1 MINETLDKQI
11 KLNNKIRELEDKLSL
26 IQRARE
32 DKLNITDKSETFEA
46 QLIQLENE
54 FNKALKS
61 LYEETKDNKEE
72 LKEIVGK
79 LCYIIKLKEKEK
91 EYNKELI
98 DTIQN
103 KNKSIEKTVINLKD
117 SISNVMSIARFVED
131 NKVKQEKRDFKKQ
144 FLPKI
149 STSKLLILFLFIN
162 CTIIELFTGFVTL
175 KSLDLTTLT
184 MANPDFTPLVA
195 LIGAVVS
202 EVVGYAVY
210 ALKSAKENTA
220 GGITYEAAMRQIDE
234 DKAKG

>member
-1 MINETLDKQI
+1 MT
-11 KLNNKIRELEDKLSL
+11 
-26 IQRARE
+26 
-32 DKLNITDKSETFEA
+32 
-46 QLIQLENE
+46 
-54 FNKALKS
+54 
-61 LYEETKDNKEE
+61 KEE
-72 LKEIVGK
+72 RDITIKEHRWQREKEILERKYK
-79 LCYIIKLKEKEK
+79 L
-91 EYNKELI
+91 
-98 DTIQN
+98 
-103 KNKSIEKTVINLKD
+103 
-117 SISNVMSIARFVED
+117 
-131 NKVKQEKRDFKKQ
+131 KQEKREFKKQ

>member
-1 MINETLDKQI
+1 MT
-11 KLNNKIRELEDKLSL
+11 
-26 IQRARE
+26 
-32 DKLNITDKSETFEA
+32 
-46 QLIQLENE
+46 
-54 FNKALKS
+54 
-61 LYEETKDNKEE
+61 KEE
-72 LKEIVGK
+72 RDI
-79 LCYIIKLKEKEK
+79 IIKEHRWQREKEVLERK
-91 EYNKELI
+91 YKL
-98 DTIQN
+98 
-103 KNKSIEKTVINLKD
+103 
-117 SISNVMSIARFVED
+117 
-131 NKVKQEKRDFKKQ
+131 KQEKRDFKKQ

-220 GGITYEAAMRQIDE
+220 GGITYETAMRQIDE

>member
-1 MINETLDKQI
+1 MT
-11 KLNNKIRELEDKLSL
+11 
-26 IQRARE
+26 
-32 DKLNITDKSETFEA
+32 
-46 QLIQLENE
+46 
-54 FNKALKS
+54 
-61 LYEETKDNKEE
+61 KEE
-72 LKEIVGK
+72 RDI
-79 LCYIIKLKEKEK
+79 IIKEHRWQREKEVLERK
-91 EYNKELI
+91 YKL
-98 DTIQN
+98 
-103 KNKSIEKTVINLKD
+103 
-117 SISNVMSIARFVED
+117 
-131 NKVKQEKRDFKKQ
+131 KQEKREFKKQ

-175 KSLDLTTLT
+175 KSLDLTTIT

>member
-1 MINETLDKQI
+1 MT
-11 KLNNKIRELEDKLSL
+11 
-26 IQRARE
+26 
-32 DKLNITDKSETFEA
+32 
-46 QLIQLENE
+46 
-54 FNKALKS
+54 
-61 LYEETKDNKEE
+61 KEE
-72 LKEIVGK
+72 RDITIKEHRWQR
-79 LCYIIKLKEKEK
+79 EKEVLERK
-91 EYNKELI
+91 YKL
-98 DTIQN
+98 
-103 KNKSIEKTVINLKD
+103 
-117 SISNVMSIARFVED
+117 
-131 NKVKQEKRDFKKQ
+131 KQEKREFKKQ

-210 ALKSAKENTA
+210 ALKSAKEPTA
-220 GGITYEAAMRQIDE
+220 GGITYEEAMRQIDE

>member
-1 MINETLDKQI
+1 MT
-11 KLNNKIRELEDKLSL
+11 
-26 IQRARE
+26 
-32 DKLNITDKSETFEA
+32 
-46 QLIQLENE
+46 
-54 FNKALKS
+54 
-61 LYEETKDNKEE
+61 KEE
-72 LKEIVGK
+72 RDITIKEHRWQR
-79 LCYIIKLKEKEK
+79 EKE
-91 EYNKELI
+91 
-98 DTIQN
+98 
-103 KNKSIEKTVINLKD
+103 VLK
-117 SISNVMSIARFVED
+117 R
-131 NKVKQEKRDFKKQ
+131 KYKLKQEKRDFKKQ

>member
-1 MINETLDKQI
+1 MT
-11 KLNNKIRELEDKLSL
+11 
-26 IQRARE
+26 
-32 DKLNITDKSETFEA
+32 
-46 QLIQLENE
+46 
-54 FNKALKS
+54 
-61 LYEETKDNKEE
+61 KEE
-72 LKEIVGK
+72 RDITIKEHRWQR
-79 LCYIIKLKEKEK
+79 EKEVLERK
-91 EYNKELI
+91 YKL
-98 DTIQN
+98 
-103 KNKSIEKTVINLKD
+103 
-117 SISNVMSIARFVED
+117 
-131 NKVKQEKRDFKKQ
+131 KQEKREFKKQ

-175 KSLDLTTLT
+175 KSLNLTTLT

>member
-1 MINETLDKQI
+1 MT
-11 KLNNKIRELEDKLSL
+11 
-26 IQRARE
+26 
-32 DKLNITDKSETFEA
+32 
-46 QLIQLENE
+46 
-54 FNKALKS
+54 
-61 LYEETKDNKEE
+61 KEE
-72 LKEIVGK
+72 RDITIKEHRWQR
-79 LCYIIKLKEKEK
+79 EKEVLERK
-91 EYNKELI
+91 YKL
-98 DTIQN
+98 
-103 KNKSIEKTVINLKD
+103 
-117 SISNVMSIARFVED
+117 
-131 NKVKQEKRDFKKQ
+131 KQEKREFKKQ
-144 FLPKI
+144 FLSKI

>member
-1 MINETLDKQI
+1 MT
-11 KLNNKIRELEDKLSL
+11 
-26 IQRARE
+26 
-32 DKLNITDKSETFEA
+32 
-46 QLIQLENE
+46 
-54 FNKALKS
+54 
-61 LYEETKDNKEE
+61 KEE
-72 LKEIVGK
+72 RDITIKEHRWQR
-79 LCYIIKLKEKEK
+79 EKEVLERK
-91 EYNKELI
+91 YKL
-98 DTIQN
+98 
-103 KNKSIEKTVINLKD
+103 
-117 SISNVMSIARFVED
+117 
-131 NKVKQEKRDFKKQ
+131 KQEKRDFKKQ

-175 KSLDLTTLT
+175 KSLNLTTLT

-220 GGITYEAAMRQIDE
+220 GGITYETAMRQIDE

>member
-1 MINETLDKQI
+1 MT
-11 KLNNKIRELEDKLSL
+11 
-26 IQRARE
+26 
-32 DKLNITDKSETFEA
+32 
-46 QLIQLENE
+46 
-54 FNKALKS
+54 
-61 LYEETKDNKEE
+61 KEE
-72 LKEIVGK
+72 LDI
-79 LCYIIKLKEKEK
+79 IIKEHRWQREKEVLERK
-91 EYNKELI
+91 YKL
-98 DTIQN
+98 
-103 KNKSIEKTVINLKD
+103 
-117 SISNVMSIARFVED
+117 
-131 NKVKQEKRDFKKQ
+131 KQEKREFKKQ

-210 ALKSAKENTA
+210 ALKSVKENTA

>member
-1 MINETLDKQI
+1 MT
-11 KLNNKIRELEDKLSL
+11 
-26 IQRARE
+26 
-32 DKLNITDKSETFEA
+32 
-46 QLIQLENE
+46 
-54 FNKALKS
+54 
-61 LYEETKDNKEE
+61 KEE
-72 LKEIVGK
+72 REITIKEHRWQR
-79 LCYIIKLKEKEK
+79 EKEVLERK
-91 EYNKELI
+91 YKL
-98 DTIQN
+98 
-103 KNKSIEKTVINLKD
+103 
-117 SISNVMSIARFVED
+117 
-131 NKVKQEKRDFKKQ
+131 KQEKREFKKQ

-175 KSLDLTTLT
+175 KNLDLTTLT

>member
-1 MINETLDKQI
+1 MT
-11 KLNNKIRELEDKLSL
+11 
-26 IQRARE
+26 
-32 DKLNITDKSETFEA
+32 
-46 QLIQLENE
+46 
-54 FNKALKS
+54 
-61 LYEETKDNKEE
+61 KEE
-72 LKEIVGK
+72 RDITIKEHRWQ
-79 LCYIIKLKEKEK
+79 KEKEVLERK
-91 EYNKELI
+91 YKL
-98 DTIQN
+98 
-103 KNKSIEKTVINLKD
+103 
-117 SISNVMSIARFVED
+117 
-131 NKVKQEKRDFKKQ
+131 KQEKREFKKQ

-220 GGITYEAAMRQIDE
+220 GGIIYETAMRQIDE

>member
-1 MINETLDKQI
+1 MT
-11 KLNNKIRELEDKLSL
+11 
-26 IQRARE
+26 
-32 DKLNITDKSETFEA
+32 
-46 QLIQLENE
+46 
-54 FNKALKS
+54 
-61 LYEETKDNKEE
+61 KEE
-72 LKEIVGK
+72 RDITIKEHRWQR
-79 LCYIIKLKEKEK
+79 EKEVLERK
-91 EYNKELI
+91 YKL
-98 DTIQN
+98 
-103 KNKSIEKTVINLKD
+103 
-117 SISNVMSIARFVED
+117 
-131 NKVKQEKRDFKKQ
+131 KQEKKEFKKQ

-184 MANPDFTPLVA
+184 MANPDFTPLVT

-220 GGITYEAAMRQIDE
+220 GGITYETAMRQIDE

>member
-1 MINETLDKQI
+1 MT
-11 KLNNKIRELEDKLSL
+11 
-26 IQRARE
+26 
-32 DKLNITDKSETFEA
+32 
-46 QLIQLENE
+46 
-54 FNKALKS
+54 
-61 LYEETKDNKEE
+61 KEE
-72 LKEIVGK
+72 RDITIKEHRWQR
-79 LCYIIKLKEKEK
+79 EKEVLERK
-91 EYNKELI
+91 YKL
-98 DTIQN
+98 
-103 KNKSIEKTVINLKD
+103 
-117 SISNVMSIARFVED
+117 
-131 NKVKQEKRDFKKQ
+131 KQEKKEFKKQ

-220 GGITYEAAMRQIDE
+220 GGITYETAMRQIDE
-234 DKAKG
+234 DKAKE

>member
-1 MINETLDKQI
+1 MT
-11 KLNNKIRELEDKLSL
+11 
-26 IQRARE
+26 
-32 DKLNITDKSETFEA
+32 
-46 QLIQLENE
+46 
-54 FNKALKS
+54 
-61 LYEETKDNKEE
+61 KEE
-72 LKEIVGK
+72 RDITIKEHRWQR
-79 LCYIIKLKEKEK
+79 EKEVLERK
-91 EYNKELI
+91 YKL
-98 DTIQN
+98 
-103 KNKSIEKTVINLKD
+103 
-117 SISNVMSIARFVED
+117 
-131 NKVKQEKRDFKKQ
+131 KQEKREFKKQ

-149 STSKLLILFLFIN
+149 STSKLLIFFLFIN

-184 MANPDFTPLVA
+184 MASPDFTPLVA

>member
-1 MINETLDKQI
+1 MT
-11 KLNNKIRELEDKLSL
+11 
-26 IQRARE
+26 
-32 DKLNITDKSETFEA
+32 
-46 QLIQLENE
+46 
-54 FNKALKS
+54 
-61 LYEETKDNKEE
+61 KEE
-72 LKEIVGK
+72 RDITIKEHRWQR
-79 LCYIIKLKEKEK
+79 EKEVLERK
-91 EYNKELI
+91 YKL
-98 DTIQN
+98 
-103 KNKSIEKTVINLKD
+103 
-117 SISNVMSIARFVED
+117 
-131 NKVKQEKRDFKKQ
+131 KQEKREFKKQ

-234 DKAKG
+234 DQAKG

>member
-1 MINETLDKQI
+1 MT
-11 KLNNKIRELEDKLSL
+11 
-26 IQRARE
+26 
-32 DKLNITDKSETFEA
+32 
-46 QLIQLENE
+46 
-54 FNKALKS
+54 
-61 LYEETKDNKEE
+61 KEE
-72 LKEIVGK
+72 REITIKEHRWQR
-79 LCYIIKLKEKEK
+79 EKEVLERK
-91 EYNKELI
+91 YKL
-98 DTIQN
+98 
-103 KNKSIEKTVINLKD
+103 
-117 SISNVMSIARFVED
+117 
-131 NKVKQEKRDFKKQ
+131 KQEKREFKKQ

-162 CTIIELFTGFVTL
+162 CTIIELFTAFVTL

-220 GGITYEAAMRQIDE
+220 GGIIYETAMRQIDE

>member
-1 MINETLDKQI
+1 MT
-11 KLNNKIRELEDKLSL
+11 
-26 IQRARE
+26 
-32 DKLNITDKSETFEA
+32 
-46 QLIQLENE
+46 
-54 FNKALKS
+54 
-61 LYEETKDNKEE
+61 KEE
-72 LKEIVGK
+72 REITIKEHRWQR
-79 LCYIIKLKEKEK
+79 EKEVLERK
-91 EYNKELI
+91 YKL
-98 DTIQN
+98 
-103 KNKSIEKTVINLKD
+103 
-117 SISNVMSIARFVED
+117 
-131 NKVKQEKRDFKKQ
+131 KQEKREFKKQ

-220 GGITYEAAMRQIDE
+220 GGITYETAMRQIDE

>member
-1 MINETLDKQI
+1 MT
-11 KLNNKIRELEDKLSL
+11 
-26 IQRARE
+26 
-32 DKLNITDKSETFEA
+32 
-46 QLIQLENE
+46 
-54 FNKALKS
+54 
-61 LYEETKDNKEE
+61 KEE
-72 LKEIVGK
+72 REITIKEHRWQR
-79 LCYIIKLKEKEK
+79 EKEVLERK
-91 EYNKELI
+91 YKL
-98 DTIQN
+98 
-103 KNKSIEKTVINLKD
+103 
-117 SISNVMSIARFVED
+117 
-131 NKVKQEKRDFKKQ
+131 KQEKREFKKQ

-210 ALKSAKENTA
+210 ALKSAKENTV

>member
-1 MINETLDKQI
+1 MT
-11 KLNNKIRELEDKLSL
+11 
-26 IQRARE
+26 
-32 DKLNITDKSETFEA
+32 
-46 QLIQLENE
+46 
-54 FNKALKS
+54 
-61 LYEETKDNKEE
+61 KEE
-72 LKEIVGK
+72 HEI
-79 LCYIIKLKEKEK
+79 IIKEHRWQREKEVLERK
-91 EYNKELI
+91 YKL
-98 DTIQN
+98 
-103 KNKSIEKTVINLKD
+103 
-117 SISNVMSIARFVED
+117 
-131 NKVKQEKRDFKKQ
+131 KQEKREFKKQ

>member
-1 MINETLDKQI
+1 MT
-11 KLNNKIRELEDKLSL
+11 
-26 IQRARE
+26 
-32 DKLNITDKSETFEA
+32 
-46 QLIQLENE
+46 
-54 FNKALKS
+54 
-61 LYEETKDNKEE
+61 KEE
-72 LKEIVGK
+72 RDITIKEHRWQR
-79 LCYIIKLKEKEK
+79 EKEVLERK
-91 EYNKELI
+91 YKL
-98 DTIQN
+98 
-103 KNKSIEKTVINLKD
+103 
-117 SISNVMSIARFVED
+117 
-131 NKVKQEKRDFKKQ
+131 KQEKKEFKKQ

>member
-1 MINETLDKQI
+1 MT
-11 KLNNKIRELEDKLSL
+11 
-26 IQRARE
+26 
-32 DKLNITDKSETFEA
+32 
-46 QLIQLENE
+46 
-54 FNKALKS
+54 
-61 LYEETKDNKEE
+61 KEE
-72 LKEIVGK
+72 RDITIKERRWQR
-79 LCYIIKLKEKEK
+79 EKEVLERK
-91 EYNKELI
+91 YKL
-98 DTIQN
+98 
-103 KNKSIEKTVINLKD
+103 
-117 SISNVMSIARFVED
+117 
-131 NKVKQEKRDFKKQ
+131 KQEKREFKKQ

-210 ALKSAKENTA
+210 ALKSAKENTV

>member
-1 MINETLDKQI
+1 MT
-11 KLNNKIRELEDKLSL
+11 
-26 IQRARE
+26 
-32 DKLNITDKSETFEA
+32 
-46 QLIQLENE
+46 
-54 FNKALKS
+54 
-61 LYEETKDNKEE
+61 KEE
-72 LKEIVGK
+72 RDITIKEHRWQR
-79 LCYIIKLKEKEK
+79 EKEV
-91 EYNKELI
+91 L
-98 DTIQN
+98 
-103 KNKSIEKTVINLKD
+103 EKKYKL
-117 SISNVMSIARFVED
+117 
-131 NKVKQEKRDFKKQ
+131 KQEKREFKKQ

-149 STSKLLILFLFIN
+149 STSKLLIFFLFIN

-195 LIGAVVS
+195 LIGAIVS

>member
-1 MINETLDKQI
+1 MT
-11 KLNNKIRELEDKLSL
+11 
-26 IQRARE
+26 
-32 DKLNITDKSETFEA
+32 
-46 QLIQLENE
+46 
-54 FNKALKS
+54 
-61 LYEETKDNKEE
+61 KEE
-72 LKEIVGK
+72 RDITIKEHRWQR
-79 LCYIIKLKEKEK
+79 EKEVLERK
-91 EYNKELI
+91 YKL
-98 DTIQN
+98 
-103 KNKSIEKTVINLKD
+103 
-117 SISNVMSIARFVED
+117 
-131 NKVKQEKRDFKKQ
+131 KQEKREFKKQ

-149 STSKLLILFLFIN
+149 STSKLLIIFLFIN

-210 ALKSAKENTA
+210 ALKSTKENTA

>member
-1 MINETLDKQI
+1 MT
-11 KLNNKIRELEDKLSL
+11 
-26 IQRARE
+26 
-32 DKLNITDKSETFEA
+32 
-46 QLIQLENE
+46 
-54 FNKALKS
+54 
-61 LYEETKDNKEE
+61 KEE
-72 LKEIVGK
+72 REITIKEHRWQREKEVLERK
-79 LCYIIKLKEKEK
+79 YKLK
-91 EYNKELI
+91 
-98 DTIQN
+98 
-103 KNKSIEKTVINLKD
+103 
-117 SISNVMSIARFVED
+117 
-131 NKVKQEKRDFKKQ
+131 QEEREFKKQ

-210 ALKSAKENTA
+210 ALKSAKENTV

>member
-1 MINETLDKQI
+1 MT
-11 KLNNKIRELEDKLSL
+11 
-26 IQRARE
+26 
-32 DKLNITDKSETFEA
+32 
-46 QLIQLENE
+46 
-54 FNKALKS
+54 
-61 LYEETKDNKEE
+61 KEE
-72 LKEIVGK
+72 RDITIKEHRWQR
-79 LCYIIKLKEKEK
+79 EKEVLERK
-91 EYNKELI
+91 YKL
-98 DTIQN
+98 
-103 KNKSIEKTVINLKD
+103 
-117 SISNVMSIARFVED
+117 
-131 NKVKQEKRDFKKQ
+131 KQEKREFKKQ

-162 CTIIELFTGFVTL
+162 CTIIEFFTGFVTL

-220 GGITYEAAMRQIDE
+220 GGIIYEAAIRQIDE

>member
-1 MINETLDKQI
+1 MT
-11 KLNNKIRELEDKLSL
+11 
-26 IQRARE
+26 
-32 DKLNITDKSETFEA
+32 
-46 QLIQLENE
+46 
-54 FNKALKS
+54 
-61 LYEETKDNKEE
+61 KEE
-72 LKEIVGK
+72 RDITIKEHRWQR
-79 LCYIIKLKEKEK
+79 EKEVLERK
-91 EYNKELI
+91 YKL
-98 DTIQN
+98 
-103 KNKSIEKTVINLKD
+103 
-117 SISNVMSIARFVED
+117 
-131 NKVKQEKRDFKKQ
+131 KQEKREFKKQ

-220 GGITYEAAMRQIDE
+220 GGIIYEAAMRQIDE

>member
-1 MINETLDKQI
+1 MTKKEREITI
-11 KLNNKIRELEDKLSL
+11 KEHRW
-26 IQRARE
+26 QR
-32 DKLNITDKSETFEA
+32 
-46 QLIQLENE
+46 
-54 FNKALKS
+54 
-61 LYEETKDNKEE
+61 
-72 LKEIVGK
+72 
-79 LCYIIKLKEKEK
+79 EKEVLERK
-91 EYNKELI
+91 YKL
-98 DTIQN
+98 
-103 KNKSIEKTVINLKD
+103 
-117 SISNVMSIARFVED
+117 
-131 NKVKQEKRDFKKQ
+131 KQEKREFKKQ

>member
-1 MINETLDKQI
+1 MT
-11 KLNNKIRELEDKLSL
+11 
-26 IQRARE
+26 
-32 DKLNITDKSETFEA
+32 
-46 QLIQLENE
+46 
-54 FNKALKS
+54 
-61 LYEETKDNKEE
+61 KEE
-72 LKEIVGK
+72 RDITIKEHRWQR
-79 LCYIIKLKEKEK
+79 EKEVLERK
-91 EYNKELI
+91 YKL
-98 DTIQN
+98 
-103 KNKSIEKTVINLKD
+103 
-117 SISNVMSIARFVED
+117 
-131 NKVKQEKRDFKKQ
+131 KQEKKEFKKQ

-149 STSKLLILFLFIN
+149 STSKLLIFFLFIN

>member
-1 MINETLDKQI
+1 MT
-11 KLNNKIRELEDKLSL
+11 
-26 IQRARE
+26 
-32 DKLNITDKSETFEA
+32 
-46 QLIQLENE
+46 
-54 FNKALKS
+54 
-61 LYEETKDNKEE
+61 KEE
-72 LKEIVGK
+72 RDITIKEHRWQR
-79 LCYIIKLKEKEK
+79 EKEV
-91 EYNKELI
+91 L
-98 DTIQN
+98 
-103 KNKSIEKTVINLKD
+103 EKKYKL
-117 SISNVMSIARFVED
+117 
-131 NKVKQEKRDFKKQ
+131 KQEKREFKKQ

>member
-1 MINETLDKQI
+1 MT
-11 KLNNKIRELEDKLSL
+11 
-26 IQRARE
+26 
-32 DKLNITDKSETFEA
+32 
-46 QLIQLENE
+46 
-54 FNKALKS
+54 
-61 LYEETKDNKEE
+61 KEE
-72 LKEIVGK
+72 RDI
-79 LCYIIKLKEKEK
+79 IIKEHRWQREKEVLERK
-91 EYNKELI
+91 YKL
-98 DTIQN
+98 
-103 KNKSIEKTVINLKD
+103 
-117 SISNVMSIARFVED
+117 
-131 NKVKQEKRDFKKQ
+131 KQEKREFKKQ

-210 ALKSAKENTA
+210 ALKSAKENTV
-220 GGITYEAAMRQIDE
+220 GGITYESAMRQIDE

>member
-1 MINETLDKQI
+1 MT
-11 KLNNKIRELEDKLSL
+11 
-26 IQRARE
+26 
-32 DKLNITDKSETFEA
+32 
-46 QLIQLENE
+46 
-54 FNKALKS
+54 
-61 LYEETKDNKEE
+61 KEE
-72 LKEIVGK
+72 RDITIKEHRWQR
-79 LCYIIKLKEKEK
+79 EKEVLERK
-91 EYNKELI
+91 YKL
-98 DTIQN
+98 
-103 KNKSIEKTVINLKD
+103 
-117 SISNVMSIARFVED
+117 
-131 NKVKQEKRDFKKQ
+131 KQEKRDFKKQ

-220 GGITYEAAMRQIDE
+220 GGIAYETAMRQIDE

>member
-1 MINETLDKQI
+1 MT
-11 KLNNKIRELEDKLSL
+11 
-26 IQRARE
+26 
-32 DKLNITDKSETFEA
+32 
-46 QLIQLENE
+46 
-54 FNKALKS
+54 
-61 LYEETKDNKEE
+61 KEE
-72 LKEIVGK
+72 RDITIKEHRWQR
-79 LCYIIKLKEKEK
+79 EKEVLERK
-91 EYNKELI
+91 CKL
-98 DTIQN
+98 
-103 KNKSIEKTVINLKD
+103 
-117 SISNVMSIARFVED
+117 
-131 NKVKQEKRDFKKQ
+131 KQEKREFKKQ

-220 GGITYEAAMRQIDE
+220 GGITYETAMRQIDE